1 MNKLLPLICAATLI
15 ALTPA
20 RANDYGFKH
29 ITQSNG
35 LSNNQVNDIY
45 KDADGFVWFSTSWG
59 LNRYDGYEMTVFLS
73 EPDDSTTLLA
83 NFIEWTRD
91 IPGDRMLVKMGENYN
106 IYDKHTE
113 KFSNG
118 INYFKSIGIT
128 DWISAVCVDTK
139 SNIWFGLTTKAA
151 LYTADGKLLEIKTE
165 TPIPAQAGNI
175 VSIAQSS
182 EGAVFIYNDGTVVS
196 CKIDPAGKI
205 LTRVEQTPVDYGQH
219 HTIFVDSDHDYWVT
233 TSTKHGLWY
242 RESRSAKWFYCDNKP
257 TSKFQLSTPDFI
269 VNGFAE
275 DSKNHIWIVSDHGGI
290 NIVDKRANDI
300 KTLVADAQNPRN
312 ILDNSVR
319 CAYTDNEGIVWIGYF
334 KDGVS
339 MYDESIFK
347 FEMLPLDLS
356 SIDLE
361 FKSDIN
367 SIKEDRNGNL
377 WIGTNGSG
385 LICIEKSGKKRQ
397 YKCNPNDPHTLSNNI
412 IVDILA
418 AENGDIWIGTF
429 MGGLCR
435 FDGKTFERYMSR
447 KDLPAAMSCEN
458 IWAVT
463 EDADNKIW
471 IGSLGK
477 GVVAYDPKTKK
488 FEEYTE
494 ESGKISS
501 NYVSAIICSRDGS
514 VYVGSA
520 VGVTILNP
528 ANNSSKHMTDNQ
540 QQQIIEN
547 VYDLFEDSRGLIWV
561 GTGNGVFIYNKR
573 NNTTTHL
580 TMREGLI
587 NDVISGI
594 VEDNSKNIWITTAS
608 GVSNVYASI
617 NPKTKEYDFTSSN
630 YSELDGLQRGSFN
643 KKSIIKTS
651 YGDILLGGGYGINRL
666 TPETMQFNANTPT
679 VHFTGLQ
686 VFGEKV
692 NIGADDGILSQA
704 LAYCDAVT
712 FNYTQNMFSV
722 KFSTLSAVLPEKVR
736 YSYMLEGFNDKWI
749 TTSQPQA
756 TYTNLAP
763 GDYTLKVKATNCDGY
778 TSDSEAEL
786 LITILP
792 PWWKSNMAMAMYI
805 ALFIIVCLIIRMQ
818 ITHKERDKY
827 KLRQIESEAQQKHDI
842 DDMKLRFFTNVSHEL
857 RTPLSLIISPL
868 ETLLETTED
877 ETLKKKLELIH
888 RNATKLLNMVNQL
901 LDFRKADVSEM
912 KLNLSEGDLVAFV
925 KQTSETFVALTERDI
940 NFSFSAA
947 NDSLYMEFDEDKI
960 GKVITNLLSNAF
972 KFTVDGGRVEAWVGR
987 STDGKNAL
995 IKISD
1000 TGIGIPDN
1008 EKEHIF
1014 ERFYQV
1020 SHKDG
1025 AYGGSGIGLHLVREF
1040 VTLHGGTVEVGDNVG
1055 QGSIFAVSLPINT
1068 TPKDDDKQSE
1078 NEIKDAD
1085 NENVEG
1091 EDPNKGE
1098 TTIMIVD
1105 DNADFRTL
1113 LRDTLTPDYKII
1125 EARNGEEAFEEI
1137 VKQMPDLVITDVMMP
1152 ILDGNELCKRIK
1164 NDIRTSHIPVI
1175 MLSAK
1180 SAEEHKIEGL
1190 TNGADDYMPK
1200 PFNPQI
1206 LKLKVTQLIELG
1218 KKRQDNFSRQIDPE
1232 PSEITITPLDEKLI
1246 NKAIKYVEDN
1256 MARSELS
1263 VEEMSRDLGMSRV
1276 HLYKK
1281 LVSITGRSPIE
1292 FIRVIRLKRAAQML
1306 RDKQQNVADVAYA
1319 VGFNNPK
1326 YFSKYFKEEFGMLPS
1341 AFQNSQ
1347 DDVKTDVGNKDAN

>member
-1 MNKLLPLICAATLI
+1 MNKLLPLTLICAALI
-15 ALTPA
+15 AAITPA

-45 KDADGFVWFSTSWG
+45 KDSDGFVWFSTSWG

-73 EPDDSTTLLA
+73 NPADSTTLLA
-83 NFIEWTRD
+83 NFVEWVRD

-106 IYDKHTE
+106 VYDKHTE

-118 INYFKSIGIT
+118 IDYFKSIGVT
-128 DWISAVCVDTK
+128 DWVSSVCVDTK
-139 SNIWFGLTTKAA
+139 GNIWFGLATKAS
-151 LYTADGKLLEIKTE
+151 LYTSEGKLLEIKTE
-165 TPIPAQAGNI
+165 TPVPTDAGYI
-175 VSIAQSS
+175 VSIAQSQD
-182 EGAVFIYNDGTVVS
+182 GAVYIYNDGTVVS
-196 CKIDPAGKI
+196 CKIDPSGKI
-205 LTRVEQTPVDYGQH
+205 VTRVEKTPVDYGQH
-219 HTIFVDSDHDYWVT
+219 HTIFVDSDYDYWVT
-233 TSTKHGLWY
+233 TSTKHGLWH
-242 RESRSAKWFYCDNKP
+242 RENRSSKWFFCDNKP

-275 DSKNHIWIVSDHGGI
+275 DSKNHVWIVSDHGGI
-290 NIVDKRANDI
+290 NIVDKRTNNI
-300 KTLVADAQNPRN
+300 TTLVADAKNPRN

-334 KDGVS
+334 KDGAS

-347 FEMLPLDLS
+347 FEMLPINLAD
-356 SIDLE
+356 IDPE

-367 SIKEDRNGNL
+367 SIEEDRNGNL

-397 YKCNPNDPHTLSNNI
+397 YKSNPNNPSSLSNNI

-418 AENGDIWIGTF
+418 TEDGDIWVGTF

-435 FDGKTFERYMSR
+435 FDGKSFERYMSR
-447 KDLPAAMSCEN
+447 KDLPEAMTCEN
-458 IWAVT
+458 IWTLA

-488 FEEYTE
+488 SVEYTE
-494 ESGKISS
+494 ELGKISS
-501 NYVSAIICSRDGS
+501 NYVSSVICSRDGS

-528 ANNSSKHMTDNQ
+528 ANNSSKHMTDGQ

-561 GTGNGVFIYNKR
+561 GTGNGVFIYDKR

-617 NPKTKEYDFTSSN
+617 NPKTKEYNYTSSN

-643 KKSIIKTS
+643 KKSIAKTTS
-651 YGDILLGGGYGINRL
+651 GDILLGGGYGINRL

-692 NIGADDGILSQA
+692 AIGADDGILNQA

-749 TTSQPQA
+749 TTNQPQA

-778 TSDSEAEL
+778 TSDTEAEL
-786 LITILP
+786 RITILP
-792 PWWKSNMAMAMYI
+792 PWWKSNMAMALYI
-805 ALFIIVCLIIRMQ
+805 GLFVIVCLIIRMQ

-827 KLRQIESEAQQKHDI
+827 RLRQIESEAQQKHDI
-842 DDMKLRFFTNVSHEL
+842 DDLKLRFFTNVSHEL

-877 ETLKKKLELIH
+877 EALRSKLELIH

-912 KLNLSEGDLVAFV
+912 KLNLSEGDLVSFV
-925 KQTSETFVALTERDI
+925 KQTSEAFVALTERDI

-972 KFTVDGGRVEAWVGR
+972 KFTVDGGRVEAWIGR
-987 STDGKNAL
+987 SPDSKNAL

-1008 EKEHIF
+1008 EKERIF

-1055 QGSIFAVSLPINT
+1055 QGSIFAVSLPIHNSSKGNGQQSADES
-1068 TPKDDDKQSE
+1068 KD
-1078 NEIKDAD
+1078 ID
-1085 NENVEG
+1085 NENIDE
-1091 EDPNKGE
+1091 EPNKDE

-1105 DNADFRTL
+1105 DNSDFRTL
-1113 LRDTLTPDYKII
+1113 LRDTLSTEYKII

-1137 VKQMPDLVITDVMMP
+1137 LKQMPDLVITDVMMP

-1190 TNGADDYMPK
+1190 TSGADDYMPK

-1206 LKLKVTQLIELG
+1206 LKLKVTQLIDLG
-1218 KKRQDNFSRQIDPE
+1218 KKRRENFSRQIDPE
-1232 PSEITITPLDEKLI
+1232 PSQITITPLDEQLI

-1256 MARSELS
+1256 MMRSDLT
-1263 VEEMSRDLGMSRV
+1263 VEDMSRDLGMSRV

-1281 LVSITGRSPIE
+1281 MVSITGRSPIE

-1306 RDKQQNVADVAYA
+1306 RDKQQNVADVAYS

-1347 DDVKTDVGNKDAN
+1347 DNIKPDIENKK